1 MATPDFQWLRMRIGE
16 ERERRE
22 KEVVLLDLL
31 PRAATELHESLSLC
45 LAAYNDAFG
54 ADLVEMQH
62 DPSHAR
68 ISVRDFECGQ
78 WLDRA
83 QIEILT
89 DPAIP
94 GFQIDRAGSPL
105 LVEVGIL
112 PGEKV
117 IYRDRE
123 RDEYLSM
130 EELTR
135 RILDR
140 SLFPKLAE

>member
-1 MATPDFQWLRMRIGE
+1 MRP
-16 ERERRE
+16 
-22 KEVVLLDLL
+22 V
-31 PRAATELHESLSLC
+31 
-45 LAAYNDAFG
+45 
-54 ADLVEMQH
+54 
-62 DPSHAR
+62 AR
-68 ISVRDFECGQ
+68 PGPIK
-78 WLDRA
+78 
-83 QIEILT
+83 ILT

>member
-1 MATPDFQWLRMRIGE
+1 MATPDFQWLRMRITE

-22 KEVVLLDLL
+22 REALILERLPIATSDLL
-31 PRAATELHESLSLC
+31 ENLTSC
-45 LAAYNDAFG
+45 IAAYNEAFG
-54 ADLVEMQH
+54 ADLVDMRH
-62 DPSHAR
+62 DPPHYY

-83 QIEILT
+83 QIEIFA
-89 DPAIP
+89 DPAVP
-94 GFQIDRAGSPL
+94 GFQIDRAGAQ
-105 LVEVGIL
+105 LVIEVNVLTGD
-112 PGEKV
+112 KV

-123 RDEYLSM
+123 RDEYLTM

-140 SLFPKLAE
+140 SFFPKLGE